1 MESVASSPVEEWT
14 EERLVKIMEGY
25 KAKNIY
31 NTDETRFQPNKALSL
46 KEDPHDGWKNS
57 NINI

>member
-1 MESVASSPVEEWT
+1 MEEWT
-14 EERLVKIMEGY
+14 EEQLVKIMEGY

-31 NTDETRFQPNKALSL
+31 NTDETRLRPNKALSL
-46 KEDPHDGWKNS
+46 KEDPCDGRKNS